1 MSRNLGGRPKKLQG
15 QKCKRVEIR
24 LTEQEAL
31 MLQQLEKETKISRS
45 RLFVDRILNRQDF
58 FVTADLI
65 QVLSSLGGEVGRV
78 GNNINQLAKHC
89 NTVVKHQQLP
99 PRIVNEF
106 NELMAVYLKEEQEI
120 YKIFRQMYR
129 VMKKNAKS

>member
-1 MSRNLGGRPKKLQG
+1 MSRNKGGRPKKLDG
-15 QKCKRVEIR
+15 HKCKRIEIR
-24 LTEQEAL
+24 LTEQETVL
-31 MLQQLEKETKISRS
+31 LQQLEKETKISRS
-45 RLFVDRILNRQDF
+45 RLFVNRILNQQDF

-65 QVLSSLGGEVGRV
+65 QVLASLGSEIGRV

-99 PRIVNEF
+99 SRVVNEF
-106 NELMAVYLKEEQEI
+106 NELMAIYLKGEQEM

-129 VMKKNAKS
+129 VMKKDAKP